1 MLHDQDLVSVQEVR
15 QKVEL
20 AWQAYQVYQSYS
32 QAQVDA
38 IVEAMGAA
46 GRAHAR
52 PLAEMAV
59 EETGMGNVEDK
70 VAKNLVNA
78 DLLVRAIRGVKTV
91 GVLRE
96 RPEDKVIEVGTGVG
110 VIAAILPTTNPTST
124 AIYKTI
130 VALKAGNAVVLSPHP
145 RAKNSTCSTAALLID
160 AARKAGAPEGI
171 IQCIQNPSLDG
182 TNALM
187 RHPKTGV
194 ILSTGGAGIV
204 RAAYSSGKPAYGVGP
219 GNVPVL
225 LDPSYDVAQG
235 VAKVVAGKKFDY
247 GTVCSSEQVLVAESS
262 IRGRVLDELKKQKAV
277 VLNDAQRVAVEKT
290 LFTHGTTVRAECV
303 GQSPQK
309 IARMAGFE
317 IPADATILAAEI
329 HGVGKDHPLSAEKLS
344 PVLALLFV
352 DSFDAGIDACEQV
365 LRFGGLGHTCA
376 IYANDD
382 AKVRKFGLRMPAYR
396 VLVNT
401 PSPQGSTGVTT
412 GLQPSMTL
420 GCGAIAGNITSDNVG
435 PLHLINIKRIAY
447 AIRTPEE
454 AFAGDG
460 APASAPAV
468 TGGIDRAALV
478 SAVEKY
484 LAAKGIAVSGPAV
497 NAAVSRVMP
506 APTARPAPVEV
517 VSGVVDR
524 FLSNRRPPARPSPNC
539 GIALPPAPKP
549 PAAAPA
555 PVEVI
560 SSVVERF
567 LSNRRPPANPSPN
580 CGCALPPAPKPPA
593 AAPYVPPPPVAAPAP
608 YIPPAPAAPPPPVA
622 AEPPKKAEVPAPQ
635 ITIVDFVCEAD
646 VRTAMGQNKK
656 IYIGPK
662 TIVTPSARELSG
674 RDEILVMAQ
683 R

>member
-20 AWQAYQVYQSYS
+20 AWQAFQVFQSYS
-32 QAQVDA
+32 QSQVDA

-52 PLAEMAV
+52 QLAEMAV

-70 VAKNLVNA
+70 TAKNLLNA
-78 DLLVRAIRGVKTV
+78 DLLVRSIRGVKTV
-91 GVLRE
+91 GILRE
-96 RPEDKVIEVGTGVG
+96 RPEDKVIEVGVGVG
-110 VIAAILPTTNPTST
+110 VVAAILPTTNPTST
-124 AIYKTI
+124 AIYKSVI
-130 VALKAGNAVVLSPHP
+130 SIKAGNAVVLSPHP
-145 RAKNSTCSTAALLID
+145 HAKNSTCSTAAVLID

-171 IQCIQNPSLDG
+171 IQCINNPSLDG

-194 ILSTGGAGIV
+194 ILSTGGSGIV
-204 RAAYSSGKPAYGVGP
+204 RAAYSSGKPAFGVGP

-225 LDPSYDVAQG
+225 LDPSFDVAEA

-247 GTVCSSEQVLVAESS
+247 GTVCSSEQVLVAENS
-262 IRGRVLDELKKQKAV
+262 IRGRVLDELKKQKAFL
-277 VLNDAQRVAVEKT
+277 LNDAQRVAIEQT

-309 IARMAGFE
+309 IAQMAGFE

-329 HGVGKDHPLSAEKLS
+329 HGVGKEHPLSAEKLS
-344 PVLALLFV
+344 PVLAVLFV
-352 DSFDAGIDACEQV
+352 DSFGSGADACEKV
-365 LRFGGLGHTCA
+365 LRFGGIGHTCV
-376 IYANDD
+376 IFANDD
-382 AKVRKFGLRMPAYR
+382 AKVRKFGLQMPAYR

-401 PSPQGSTGVTT
+401 ASPQGSTGVTT
-412 GLQPSMTL
+412 GLQVAMTL

-454 AFAGDG
+454 AFADGG
-460 APASAPAV
+460 APAQAPAAAA
-468 TGGIDRAALV
+468 GIDRAALV

-497 NAAVSRVMP
+497 SAAVARTLPVAAP
-506 APTARPAPVEV
+506 APRPAPAAAEV
-517 VSGVVDR
+517 VAGVVDR
-524 FLSNRRPPARPSPNC
+524 FLARRRPPATPAPTC
-539 GIALPPAPKP
+539 GCPLPPAPK
-549 PAAAPA
+549 AAAPA
-555 PVEVI
+555 P
-560 SSVVERF
+560 
-567 LSNRRPPANPSPN
+567 
-580 CGCALPPAPKPPA
+580 APF
-593 AAPYVPPPPVAAPAP
+593 VPPPPM
-608 YIPPAPAAPPPPVA
+608 A

-635 ITIVDFVCEAD
+635 ITVDFVCEAD

-662 TIVTPSARELSG
+662 TIVTPAARELAG